1 MIINLKGRYILSA
14 IPAIKAFVIA
24 GYDALGERLASL
36 KFVRKSKVMQVV
48 AGNAVQVVLSIALI
62 GIFIYVLKTVMIP
75 NLF

>member
-1 MIINLKGRYILSA
+1 M
-14 IPAIKAFVIA
+14 IA